1 MPTNFIWR
9 ILVADAAETAAPTAP
24 SIGSNIASISGYT
37 SIGSVDRGDDANLDS
52 ESVNITF
59 FDEDGEIM
67 APVALTREDT
77 VPMRN
82 GADSFSFTCYDAA
95 QAVLALASDISTSGA
110 SSEKTLITVHRTVV
124 IEINGLL
131 YDYFPNVKVGITELP
146 AGIGSDGASKI
157 LFSGKCHKGTSIA
170 GGWKRVN
177 YA

>member
-1 MPTNFIWR
+1 MATNFVWR
-9 ILVADAAETAAPTAP
+9 ILVANAAETAAPTAP

-37 SIGSVDRGDDANLDS
+37 SIGSIDRGDDANLDS
-52 ESVNITF
+52 ESVDITF

-67 APVALTREDT
+67 APVALTREDI
-77 VPMRN
+77 VPMQN
-82 GADSFSFTCYDAA
+82 GVDSFTFTCYDAA
-95 QAVLALASDISTSGA
+95 QAVLALASDIDTTGA
-110 SSEKTLITVHRTVV
+110 SSEKTLITTHRTVV

-131 YDYFPNVKVGITELP
+131 YDYFPNVKLGVTALP

-157 LFSGKCHKGTSIA
+157 EFIGKVCKGTSIP